1 MTSYLLNKKYDY
13 AMTMSLFAS
22 QIVAE
27 LTSMETSPCL
37 FVKKEE
43 EFVDFGTVNDI
54 SQEIELLNCRI
65 KAEAYLN
72 QSKKEEGKNTGID
85 TTLSTPIPYK
95 SNGKYEVISIPV
107 PMHIASCKPLF
118 FDLYADCVNYPSM
131 EARIKTEEKKEEK
144 KGWFSGWWYDCLL

>member
-72 QSKKEEGKNTGID
+72 QSKKEEG
-85 TTLSTPIPYK
+85 
-95 SNGKYEVISIPV
+95 
-107 PMHIASCKPLF
+107 
-118 FDLYADCVNYPSM
+118 
-131 EARIKTEEKKEEK
+131 
-144 KGWFSGWWYDCLL
+144 